1 MLQTRLRRC
10 INWDDAGVFPD
21 FKNESAIFACT
32 LIFKCFFKDHVFAKA
47 AQIMRDISDL
57 IGRIFIS
64 AIFIFEAIDSSWYYE
79 KTKETMALYGI
90 TWRQD
95 LMLYGAILIL
105 VLGGLMVLTGYRTR
119 TGAILLLLYWTPVTF
134 LVHAFWTYPKDEI
147 RIQSILFMKDIAI
160 IGGLLMLAGKE
171 TGRYS
176 IKRLFATTRV
186 N

>member
-1 MLQTRLRRC
+1 
-10 INWDDAGVFPD
+10 
-21 FKNESAIFACT
+21 
-32 LIFKCFFKDHVFAKA
+32 
-47 AQIMRDISDL
+47 
-57 IGRIFIS
+57 
-64 AIFIFEAIDSSWYYE
+64 
-79 KTKETMALYGI
+79 MALYGI

-134 LVHAFWTYPKDEI
+134 LVHAFWTYPKEEI